1 MSARADLPAGLLPI
15 LPVQLA
21 LMEQYLHARPSS
33 PAQASMDTS
42 SKERQEATKRL
53 GELEDELEAE
63 KAKVRQSLAP
73 KHRGAGLAG

>member
-1 MSARADLPAGLLPI
+1 
-15 LPVQLA
+15 
-21 LMEQYLHARPSS
+21 
-33 PAQASMDTS
+33 MDTS